1 MGLQTARD
9 LLLKLRMDRER
20 LVEKSTPDRFFNFV
34 VTAFHLTDSV
44 DADPSVPSSA
54 QAVAAFDTGPQR
66 PHRSVAHVA
75 VQSLN
80 GKRLAALHR

>member
-20 LVEKSTPDRFFNFV
+20 LVEQRAQRDGQSGE
-34 VTAFHLTDSV
+34 LTL
-44 DADPSVPSSA
+44 VPSSA